1 MKTATLLKT
10 QTSEASA
17 EQRVYR
23 LDPPHVETD
32 WDGVERTHDTV
43 VVSGVYALFS
53 GPETYIFPG
62 TADGEITDFGEL
74 AGSFRGSIDHEEAL
88 RGMGYEVFKGDT
100 VQGEVVES

>member
-10 QTSEASA
+10 QTSEADA

-62 TADGEITDFGEL
+62 TVDGEVTDWIEL
-74 AGSFRGSIDHEEAL
+74 EGSFRGSIDHEAAL
-88 RGMGYEVFKGDT
+88 KGMGYEVSK
-100 VQGEVVES
+100 